1 MAGLKELRTRIE
13 SIKSTQKITSAMKM
27 VAASKFRRAQL
38 TLEKSELFQKMMIG
52 NIKNVL
58 VSLKQEAA
66 EKGVSYML
74 PKMLVQPKNPKVYA
88 LFVLAFRPGL
98 VRQLQFANCQRSQA
112 AHRRTAQRGQT
123 DGGLLLRQKRA
134 VRLKKAR
141 RYRNRRQLSECYQK
155 TLNLRRG
162 DEFFA

>member
-66 EKGVSYML
+66 EKGV
-74 PKMLVQPKNPKVYA
+74 KTVWRCGDR
-88 LFVLAFRPGL
+88 FDFRL
-98 VRQLQFANCQRSQA
+98 EAYER
-112 AHRRTAQRGQT
+112 
-123 DGGLLLRQKRA
+123 
-134 VRLKKAR
+134 
-141 RYRNRRQLSECYQK
+141 
-155 TLNLRRG
+155 RRG
-162 DEFFA
+162 